1 MDGLIKM
8 KSIANQLND
17 LTFTD
22 WYYRIMLIS
31 RSVFEYTGLPNGID
45 EKWIERYLFTD
56 GQCVFF
62 KDPEKGFMVAKV
74 TPNGPLNHYD
84 EPTLVRPFNTGYM
97 GEDLENNIDCV
108 VIKNNDI
115 MRPTSPTVQLY
126 ALKLANIDRTIDV
139 NIQAQKMPLI
149 IKCSEKQKL
158 SLKQV
163 IAKRNDNEPVI
174 FADKGLDTEG
184 IEVLNTNAPIVFKD
198 LELEKHMVWNECMT
212 WLGINNANMDKK
224 ERLVDDEVQ
233 ANNEQVEASFNVA
246 LKAREQ
252 AVEQINK
259 LFGLNITV
267 KKRIQNIPL
276 MDSKVPNSE
285 GANDSKGGDSQ

>member
-1 MDGLIKM
+1 MNGLIKM

-22 WYYRIMLIS
+22 WYYRIMMIA
-31 RSVFEYTGLPNGID
+31 RSVFEYEGLPNGIKQ
-45 EKWIERYLFTD
+45 EWIERYLFTD

-62 KDPEKGFMVAKV
+62 NDPEKGFMVAKV
-74 TPNGPLNHYD
+74 TPNGNLNHYD
-84 EPTLVRPFNTGYM
+84 EPTIVRPFGTAYM
-97 GEDLENNIDCV
+97 GEPLENNVDCV

-126 ALKLANIDRTIDV
+126 ALKLANIDRTIDT
-139 NIQAQKMPLI
+139 NIHAQKMPLI
-149 IKCSEKQKL
+149 IKCTEKQKT

-163 IAKRNDNEPVI
+163 ISKRNENEPVI
-174 FADKGLDTEG
+174 FASKELDTEG
-184 IEVLNTNAPIVFKD
+184 IEVLNTQAPIVFKD
-198 LELEKHMVWNECMT
+198 LELEKHMVWNEVMT
-212 WLGINNANMDKK
+212 FLGINNANMDKK

-233 ANNEQVEASFNVA
+233 ANNEQVEASFNVM

-259 LFGLNITV
+259 LFGLKIKV
-267 KKRIQNIPL
+267 KKRIQNMPP
-276 MDSKVPNSE
+276 MDSKGSETEGVNDSE
-285 GANDSKGGDSQ
+285 GGVA